1 MARLNLTAED
11 EGQKLILAYLEEN
24 ASDSLV
30 ERINAGKKTMS
41 GCWQYIRGRARGLAK
56 NQCAC
61 VPDSEV
67 FGWAV
72 HYFEEDA
79 LSNETSAAKSMAIQ
93 EERLRQNEEKERI
106 RKEEAERKAKEKE
119 KEKAAE
125 ALRKIEEAK
134 RKEEEARKEKERQK
148 EEERKKKASGGID
161 GQLSLFD
168 LLGGE

>member
-11 EGQKLILAYLEEN
+11 AGQKLILAYLEEN
-24 ASDSLV
+24 ASDSLA

-41 GCWQYIRGRARGLAK
+41 GCWQYIRGRARALAK

-79 LSNETSAAKSMAIQ
+79 MNNETSAAKIQ